1 MPDLSVGQHAILTL
15 RGWPCSLTRRLSL
28 TTAPD
33 PQFLM

>member
-1 MPDLSVGQHAILTL
+1 VQGFACEKAWAMKGQ
-15 RGWPCSLTRRLSL
+15 RLSL